1 MAKYRNGLTM
11 AFTNYSALKTAIAS
25 YLGRTDLTS
34 MIPTFINLAET
45 RLQRELRTR
54 QMLKSATATMTG
66 GDPTVGL
73 PTDFLEMRDLY
84 IQGNPRMPVTYLSP
98 SAFTRD
104 ARADESGLPVYYTV
118 LASEFLFAPIPD
130 GNKTLE
136 MLYYYKPEE
145 LSDSNPSNVFLSNYP
160 DALLYGA
167 LLQAEPYIMNDARIA
182 TWGSLYGSS
191 IQLIQTSDENSE
203 YSGIPLTMK
212 LTSR

>member
-1 MAKYRNGLTM
+1 MAKYRNGLNM
-11 AFTNYSALKTAIAS
+11 AFSNYSALRTTIAS
-25 YLGRTDLTS
+25 YLGRTDLTA
-34 MIPTFINLAET
+34 MIPTFILLAEA

-54 QMLKSATATMTG
+54 QMLKSATATMAG

-104 ARADESGLPVYYTV
+104 ARADESGRPFYYTV
-118 LASEFLFAPIPD
+118 LASEFLFAPVPD

-136 MLYYYKPEE
+136 MLYYYKPEA
-145 LSDSNPSNVFLSNYP
+145 LSDSNPSNVFLANYP
-160 DALLYGA
+160 DLLLYGSLA
-167 LLQAEPYIMNDARIA
+167 QAEPYLMNDARLA
-182 TWGSLYGSS
+182 VWASLYADT
-191 IQLIQTSDENSE
+191 LNLVETADENSE
-203 YSGIPLTMK
+203 YSGIPLQMK